1 VSARQF
7 ASDAET
13 ITVTNTAGMVTEGTM
28 NRGVERRFDTGNRM
42 RWSVFLGAKR
52 GDPYRLLAVS
62 DIRDRAVGLPRVLAK

>member
-42 RWSVFLGAKR
+42 RWSVFLGAFEVR
-52 GDPYRLLAVS
+52 NGE
-62 DIRDRAVGLPRVLAK
+62 IRIDCSP